1 MRESLTGTPSG
12 AEFLHRTRAAAARK
26 AIPDSE
32 TLRGLGETFK
42 VLGDVTR
49 LKICSA
55 LENLELCVSDIAG
68 LVGISESAVS
78 HQLRVMKA
86 MRLVK
91 YRREGKMTYYM
102 LDDSHIVDL
111 IRIGT
116 RHVSER

>member
-1 MRESLTGTPSG
+1 MKGTVADVPAGG
-12 AEFLHRTRAAAARK
+12 AFLHRERAVAAGK
-26 AIPDSE
+26 AIPDTN

-55 LENLELCVSDIAG
+55 LAGHELCVSDIAA

-78 HQLRVMKA
+78 HQLRIMKT

-102 LDDSHIVDL
+102 LDDAHIVDL